1 VREALL
7 QEIREEPSYVDGGG
21 DGTDLVSFT
30 RDAFDVKTP
39 YGDVIRTA
47 RIDGTEIH
55 ICHPASILW
64 HFANISADFATMCGD
79 CCTTVNKIA
88 VWTDEVVSGNVLR
101 PDTANK
107 YAVYFWTSLSWPAYV
122 RLRDAL
128 WTRHANFFLPTKN
141 IPSGWSPIK
150 PMVFPSNKKSL
161 LVGAPKARTG
171 PNSFCIFC
179 DTWVRWLQPHTGSS
193 VSGGCLWRS
202 SP

>member
-1 VREALL
+1 MDSKRRRVVGAAGPQTSLRAVHRVREALL

-21 DGTDLVSFT
+21 DGTDLVSFM

-39 YGDVIRTA
+39 YGDVVRTA

-107 YAVYFWTSLSWPAYV
+107 HAVYFWTSLSWPAYV

-128 WTRHANFFLPTKN
+128 WSRHANFF
-141 IPSGWSPIK
+141 
-150 PMVFPSNKKSL
+150 PSNKKTSL
-161 LVGAPKARTG
+161 LVGAP
-171 PNSFCIFC
+171 
-179 DTWVRWLQPHTGSS
+179 
-193 VSGGCLWRS
+193 
-202 SP
+202 